1 MYENINFEMLRND
14 LMIYFGSATGIF
26 PAAFINVVEVEKA
39 SESELIEI
47 ALSNNFDLSKYEENN
62 KSL

>member
-1 MYENINFEMLRND
+1 MYENIDFEMLRND
-14 LMIYFGSATGIF
+14 LMMYFGSATGIF

-39 SESELIEI
+39 SYEELIQI
-47 ALSNNFDLSKYEENN
+47 ALDNNFDLSKYEENN